1 MNLRNLRLHR
11 CSRLFRSAGAS
22 ATALEPAPV
31 QSSRARALLFVVIAA
46 VLWSTSGAILKSLP
60 SVHWLAIAGVR
71 SLFTSLIFIPG
82 LRARGRPKAATL
94 AACVVVYAILVTTL
108 MGSMQLG
115 TAAQGIWLQYIA
127 PAVVGLYAWLVQ
139 RQRIRPVE
147 TAALVLTVVA
157 VLLIAL
163 GGSGR
168 AHQQSVALGLI
179 SGVAF
184 GAFVLLLKSVGDAP
198 PASIFLWTNL
208 GTAVIVV
215 PIALATGA
223 PFPNEPREWAM
234 LAVMGW
240 FQLGI
245 AYYFFQW
252 GLARARVVEVSLIA
266 LIEPVL
272 NPIWVYLLLREV
284 PSPRVIIGCALMAAA
299 LAATAFAPNRER

>member
-1 MNLRNLRLHR
+1 M
-11 CSRLFRSAGAS
+11 
-22 ATALEPAPV
+22 
-31 QSSRARALLFVVIAA
+31 
-46 VLWSTSGAILKSLP
+46 LWSTSGAILKSLP

-71 SLFTSLIFIPG
+71 SLFASLIFLPG
-82 LRARGRPKAATL
+82 LRAPRRPKTTTL
-94 AACVVVYAILVTTL
+94 IACVVVYAVVVTAL

-147 TAALVLTVVA
+147 TASLVLTVAA

-168 AHQQSVALGLI
+168 AHSQSVALGVL
-179 SGVAF
+179 SGFAF

-198 PASIFLWTNL
+198 PASIFVWTNL
-208 GTAVIVV
+208 GTAAIVL

-223 PFPNEPREWAM
+223 QFPNAPREWIA
-234 LAVMGW
+234 LAAMGW
-240 FQLGI
+240 FQLGT

-252 GLARARVVEVSLIA
+252 GLARARAVEVSLIA
-266 LIEPVL
+266 LVEPLL
-272 NPIWVYLLLREV
+272 NPVWVYLLLREL
-284 PSPRVIIGCALMAAA
+284 PSPRVIAGCGLMAVA
-299 LAATAFAPNRER
+299 LFATAFTKNEKG